1 MTPYL
6 RNKIDRY
13 FEAQLSQ
20 EEERELLKTIIPLE
34 GTDPQIDEALAVML
48 ASRFHAKAKVRKN
61 RNSRFMTGIAASV
74 AVVLALG
81 ILIHQYARQKDSSM
95 FAYVGGVKTENPHEI
110 MKIIDTQLNDIGES
124 SDLFSRT
131 ISTDLDDIRE
141 ALTADD
147 I

>member
-1 MTPYL
+1 MTPSL

-20 EEERELLKTIIPLE
+20 EEEQGLLKTLLPLE
-34 GTDPQIDEALAVML
+34 GTDPLIDEVLAVML
-48 ASRFHAKAKVRKN
+48 ASRLPARAIVRK
-61 RNSRFMTGIAASV
+61 RKPGWLVAGIAASIA
-74 AVVLALG
+74 AVLTVG
-81 ILIHQYARQKDSSM
+81 ILLHYQAPQNESPM

-110 MKIIDTQLNDIGES
+110 MKIIDTQLNDIGEY
-124 SDLFSRT
+124 SDMFSRT
-131 ISTDLDDIRE
+131 LSTDLDDIRE